1 MSTLAIARLLGG
13 SHGQGRHFVTMGQS
27 LMGREIVCLVIVV
40 VQDWFQNFSFIVTFI
55 THTMST
61 LLHQF
66 PFNYSCVFSG
76 NTLQKTT

>member
-13 SHGQGRHFVTMGQS
+13 SRGQGRHFVTVGQS

-40 VQDWFQNFSFIVTFI
+40 ISCHLFRIGFRVTFI